1 MTVRIVTDS
10 TGDISLEQA
19 ARLGVSIVPV
29 YVRFGDEV
37 LRDLYDITNAEFYRR
52 LETSGV
58 HPTTSQPA
66 PGDFARVYEELSRDT
81 DQILS
86 IHLTSKLSGT
96 YNAALR
102 GREIAGCKA
111 RIEVI
116 DTLSLSMA
124 MGMAV
129 TAAANLA
136 AAGESLD
143 NIVRDVW
150 DKITATRIFGIFDT
164 IRHLQRGGRVGQAVL
179 RLGSLLNIKPL
190 LELREGVLVPVG
202 AVRVREHG
210 VAKLKQFLQRAAD
223 PVELAVV
230 YNTFVDEAN
239 AFREY
244 VAEATGCPVHLA
256 QLGPAVGVH
265 SGPGTLLL
273 AIRDRLAEPAG
284 R

>member
-10 TGDISLEQA
+10 TVDISLEQA
-19 ARLGVSIVPV
+19 AQMGVTIVPV

-37 LRDLYDITNAEFYRR
+37 LRDLYDINNAEFYRR
-52 LETSGV
+52 LETSGI
-58 HPTTSQPA
+58 HPTSSQPA
-66 PGDFARVYEELSRDT
+66 PGDFAKVYQELSKDT
-81 DQILS
+81 DEILS

-96 YNAALR
+96 YNAALQ
-102 GREIAGCKA
+102 GREVAESQA
-111 RIEVI
+111 RIEII
-116 DTLSLSMA
+116 DTFSLSMA
-124 MGMAV
+124 VGMAV
-129 TAAANLA
+129 MSAAKLA

-143 NIVRDVW
+143 NIIQDVRE
-150 DKITATRIFGIFDT
+150 KIAATRIFGIFDT

-190 LELREGVLVPVG
+190 LEVRDGVLAPVG

-210 VAKLKQFLQRAAD
+210 ITKLKQFLQRAVN

-230 YNTFVDEAN
+230 YNTFADEAN
-239 AFREY
+239 AFRDY

-256 QLGPAVGVH
+256 QLGPALGVH

-273 AIRDRLAEPAG
+273 AVRDSLAEPAG